1 MSDPFIEKL
10 NEKHLCS
17 WYILPLLDLNVEAF
31 GFSNFVNGYQV
42 KGTYLIA
49 IQVLDMHLCADTLL
63 SQHYEYG
70 SSLEHND
77 YLLFQIPAEWRKDYE
92 MFLSGKYSKMSEEA
106 KQKIREM
113 SGLKYEVADE
123 CGNKLTDAILMA
135 LDNHPVLRRKW
146 VELINTT
153 DYWIPEELLS
163 PPAESSFITIESL

>member
-31 GFSNFVNGYQV
+31 GISNFVNGYQV
-42 KGTYLIA
+42 KGTYLIS
-49 IQVLDMHLCADTLL
+49 IRVLDMHLCAETLL
-63 SQHYEYG
+63 SEYYDSG
-70 SSLEHND
+70 VTIGNND
-77 YLLFQIPAEWRKDYE
+77 YLLFQVPAEWRKDYE
-92 MFLSGKYSKMSEEA
+92 KFLSGKYSKMSEGA
-106 KQKIREM
+106 KQKIRDM

-123 CGNKLTDAILMA
+123 NGNKLTDAILMA

-153 DYWIPEELLS
+153 DQWIPEELLS